1 MTFFLPWCPSFQ
13 SFLPQFCLDTQMS
26 DISERGLEFSFS
38 LCVGLLPPPSPSPNI
53 DWAPVMHLCSLWGT
67 WQIWALPSWWGVGSQ
82 EQGEIKWTERNN
94 CSEIWIWILS
104 TVGMR
109 WWHDL
114 VYILKD
120 HSGYCVKNNLGRGKS
135 RRLKKR
141 WFQYLQWEMLVWTK
155 MVAVGMRGEWIWGM
169 FLRVNQ
175 QNLPVVI

>member
-13 SFLPQFCLDTQMS
+13 SFLPQFCLDTQIS
-26 DISERGLEFSFS
+26 DIFRTRSGVLILSVCVSFP
-38 LCVGLLPPPSPSPNI
+38 LHPLPKHWLSTC
-53 DWAPVMHLCSLWGT
+53 DAPMLTLGNMT
-67 WQIWALPSWWGVGSQ
+67 NMGPALMMGVESQ
-82 EQGEIKWTERNN
+82 EQGDIKWTERNN

-109 WWHDL
+109 WWYDL

-169 FLRVNQ
+169 FLRMNQ